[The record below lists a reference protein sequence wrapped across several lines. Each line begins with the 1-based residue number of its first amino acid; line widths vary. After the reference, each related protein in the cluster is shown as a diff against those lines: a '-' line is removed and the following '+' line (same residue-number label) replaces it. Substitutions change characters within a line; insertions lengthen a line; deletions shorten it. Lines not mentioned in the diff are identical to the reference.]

1 MWCEVALSELPNF
14 SVNVTLK
21 ANDHLKKMD
30 SNMLYSKFNTTQSI
44 NNFTSVP
51 HVFLCRY

>member
-21 ANDHLKKMD
+21 ANDHLKK
-30 SNMLYSKFNTTQSI
+30 KWTQTCYIVNLTQHS
-44 NNFTSVP
+44 P
-51 HVFLCRY
+51 